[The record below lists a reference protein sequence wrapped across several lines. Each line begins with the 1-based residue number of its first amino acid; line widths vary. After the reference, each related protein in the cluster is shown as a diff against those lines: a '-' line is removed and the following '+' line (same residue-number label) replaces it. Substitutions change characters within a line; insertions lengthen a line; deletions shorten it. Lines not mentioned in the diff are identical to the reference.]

1 MPSYQVE
8 ALRTIRAIQRSH
20 EIGGRTEQ
28 AEQMRKI
35 GDQVEAMQAENEQ
48 LRAIISEA
56 TAAVGNGSC
65 CSTQASI
72 EFMAGLPKEIAL
84 NSAALRAELGALK
97 EGVRPVVEWYTRSKR
112 HFPDEFRPRDVALEY
127 DGPFGRVGVICLEL
141 DALAALV
148 GEG

>member
-1 MPSYQVE
+1 MMAQYQVE

-20 EIGGRTEQ
+20 EKAGHTFF
-28 AEQMRKI
+28 AEQMKRI

-72 EFMAGLPKEIAL
+72 GYLHGPTTPP
-84 NSAALRAELGALK
+84 SAPAWRG
-97 EGVRPVVEWYTRSKR
+97 
-112 HFPDEFRPRDVALEY
+112 
-127 DGPFGRVGVICLEL
+127 
-141 DALAALV
+141 
-148 GEG
+148 

>member
-1 MPSYQVE
+1 MMAQYQVE

-20 EIGGRTEQ
+20 EMAGHTFF
-28 AEQMRKI
+28 AEQMRNV

-84 NSAALRAELGALK
+84 NSAALRARVARLEEALM
-97 EGVRPVVEWYTRSKR
+97 TIAD
-112 HFPDEFRPRDVALEY
+112 DETDYPREVARRALE
-127 DGPFGRVGVICLEL
+127 EK
-141 DALAALV
+141 
-148 GEG
+148 